1 MKDIFGH
8 FVTSSVLQKIS
19 FVTFFFFFL
28 VDSMK
33 NAKNAI
39 R

>member
-19 FVTFFFFFL
+19 FVTFFFL
-28 VDSMK
+28 VDPMK

>member
-19 FVTFFFFFL
+19 FVTFFFFL

-33 NAKNAI
+33 NAKNAV